1 MNHREEKILELL
13 TLENKIEVARLSAL
27 LNVSKVT
34 IRKDLDGLEQK
45 GLLKREHGFAVLAS
59 REDMNY
65 HLAFHYE
72 KKKQIAQTAARI
84 VQDGETIMIESGSCC
99 ILLADELGRTKK
111 DLTIITNSAFI
122 AGYIRHYSTIQVIL
136 LGGTYQKDSQAV
148 VGPLTIH
155 SLQTFFV
162 KKLFIGIDGFQES
175 FGFTGSNL
183 MRREVI
189 RAMAAQAEQTIIL
202 TECEKFTQKG
212 AVSLLKYEE
221 VSALITDGNV
231 SADHAS
237 LLRREGIELLI
248 AEA

>member
-13 TLENKIEVARLSAL
+13 TLENKIEVARLSDL
-27 LNVSKVT
+27 LDVSKVT
-34 IRKDLDGLEQK
+34 IRKDLDSLEEK
-45 GLLKREHGFAVLAS
+45 GLIKREHGFAVLGS

-72 KKKQIAQTAARI
+72 KKKQIARAAAGM
-84 VQDGETIMIESGSCC
+84 VQDGETLMIESGSCC
-99 ILLADELGRTKK
+99 ILLADELARTKK

-122 AGYIRHYSTIQVIL
+122 AGYIRHYPTVQVIL

-155 SLQTFFV
+155 NVRTFFV
-162 KKLFIGIDGFQES
+162 NRLFIGIDGFQES

-189 RAMAAQAEQTIIL
+189 RAMSEQAEYTTIL
-202 TECEKFTQKG
+202 TECEKFSQKG
-212 AVSLLKYEE
+212 AVSLLQYDE
-221 VSALITDGNV
+221 VSCLITD
-231 SADHAS
+231 S
-237 LLRREGIELLI
+237 GISDEI
-248 AEA
+248 AEFLKSKGVNVTVV